1 MTRVERMG
9 EIVLDLCSAD
19 LKLERNSNQQTVDIY
34 GIFMF
39 LLTCFIF
46 ERKIK
51 S

>member
-9 EIVLDLCSAD
+9 EIVLDLCSVE

-39 LLTCFIF
+39 LWTGRFVI
-46 ERKIK
+46 IVI
-51 S
+51 